1 MILIKTPEEIE
12 KVRAACKI
20 AALTLLNLEK
30 HIKEGVTT
38 EELDRLGEEMIV
50 KCGGQAAFKGYRG
63 YKHATCISVN
73 EEVVHG
79 IPGKRKIKEGDIV
92 GMDVGVLLSGFY
104 GDVARTYPVGRIS
117 KKVEQLLKC
126 GWEALQAGIK
136 NARTGNH
143 LGDISHAIEE
153 RARKEG
159 FSVVRDLFGHG
170 VGRNL
175 HEDPLIPNFGRPGE
189 GPELYAGMIL
199 AIEPMINLGGSRIVT
214 LSDGWTV
221 VTEDRSLSVH
231 FENTILITKGEPEV
245 LTSDS

>member
-1 MILIKTPEEIE
+1 MILIKTPGEIE

-20 AALTLLNLEK
+20 AALTLQDLEK
-30 HIKEGVTT
+30 HIKEGITT
-38 EELDRLGEEMIV
+38 GELDSLGEEMIV
-50 KCGGQAAFKGYRG
+50 RCGGQAAFKGYRG

-92 GMDVGVLLSGFY
+92 GVDVGVLLNGFY
-104 GDVARTYPVGRIS
+104 GDVARTYPVGRVA
-117 KKVEQLLKC
+117 KKTERLMLC
-126 GWEALQAGIK
+126 GREALELAIKQARAG
-136 NARTGNH
+136 GH
-143 LGDISHAIEE
+143 LGDISHVIEE
-153 RARKEG
+153 RAKKDG

-170 VGRNL
+170 VGRSL

-189 GPELYAGMIL
+189 GPELSAGMVL
-199 AIEPMINLGGSRIVT
+199 AIEPMLNLGGSRIVT

-231 FENTILITKGEPEV
+231 FENTILITKGDPEV
-245 LTSDS
+245 LTYGP